1 TILSTIHSGK
11 GQEWQ
16 IVRVLNVVDGCIP
29 SDRATST
36 PEEIEEERRL
46 LYVAMTRA
54 KTELDLIV
62 PQRFFTHQQAK
73 LGDRHVYASRSRFV
87 PDTILGSFD
96 KRNWRGQTDSSIKM
110 ARKASS
116 SVDVAASLMR
126 MWREI
131 KKVNPTAPPRA
142 LTMKQTKKRIPGC
155 FRQRGQT
162 GGGGSRIV

>member
-1 TILSTIHSGK
+1 MSARGAR
-11 GQEWQ
+11 EWR
-16 IVRVLNVVDGCIP
+16 IVRILNVVDGCIP
-29 SDRATST
+29 SERATST

-96 KRNWRGQTDSSIKM
+96 KRNWRDRTDSSIKV
-110 ARKASS
+110 ARKAGK

-126 MWREI
+126 MW
-131 KKVNPTAPPRA
+131 
-142 LTMKQTKKRIPGC
+142 Q
-155 FRQRGQT
+155 
-162 GGGGSRIV
+162 